1 MIWVLAVGTT
11 TATRGTRVLQHAR
24 RISDDFDWLWHEP
37 ELTFR
42 RDSGDCN
49 AGGGTART
57 PRIPNMTVGGSNR
70 KTSQSAQA
78 KATGADFEQNLQ
90 RLDQLAN
97 LGLIAAG
104 VAHEIKNGLVAIN
117 TFIELALQKSQD
129 QELSETVRREMQRID
144 MLVTQMLRLAVPL
157 SAAREPVPIHDLLDY
172 GIRLLQH
179 QLNGKMITLHRR
191 YQAAPDTV
199 RGNASQ
205 LQQAF
210 INLLLN
216 AVEAMGANGELT
228 VATENAAGEKGAK
241 WIKIAIQDTGV
252 GIPQENLSRLFEAF
266 FTTKKNGTGLGLAI
280 CQRIVHDHSGTLTAQ
295 SQASHGS
302 TFSIL
307 LPLL

>member
-1 MIWVLAVGTT
+1 M
-11 TATRGTRVLQHAR
+11 TA
-24 RISDDFDWLWHEP
+24 
-37 ELTFR
+37 
-42 RDSGDCN
+42 
-49 AGGGTART
+49 
-57 PRIPNMTVGGSNR
+57 GGSNQ

-78 KATGADFEQNLQ
+78 KATGADFEHNLQ

-129 QELSETVRREMQRID
+129 QELAETVRREMQRID
-144 MLVTQMLRLAVPL
+144 TLVTQMLRLAVPV
-157 SAAREPVPIHDLLDY
+157 SATKEPVHIHDLLDY

-179 QLNGKMITLHRR
+179 QLSGKMITLHRR
-191 YQAAPDTV
+191 YQAVPDTV
-199 RGNASQ
+199 RGDASQ

-216 AVEAMGANGELT
+216 AVEAMGTKGELT
-228 VATENAAGEKGAK
+228 VATENGVGENGIKS
-241 WIKIAIQDTGV
+241 IKIAIQDTGV
-252 GIPQENLSRLFEAF
+252 GIPQENLSRLFEPF

-280 CQRIVHDHSGTLTAQ
+280 CQRIVHDHDGTLTAQ

-307 LPLL
+307 LRLL